1 MGRATGMPQRRGLAR
16 KEPALSGPLGPPGR
30 NAQPRVGLDPKREV
44 VDVLCLEWQDTQL
57 KAVLVTLRKGKTA
70 QRELVEDGE
79 SGKSGRHAVL
89 HAVGG
94 RRAGRG
100 CVVFCQETQGNAWAK
115 GSRRRNV
122 ESRFAHRGHPGE
134 TGEGA
139 VQPVEEEPGRG
150 GASVNPQVMP
160 ASVKAF
166 LLSRESVKVSHAKS
180 RSGANGE
187 GGGRAQ
193 GAADLEERLEGGD
206 VPLQMLQGLACSTH
220 PVLGLG
226 RRRGCAERRIALG
239 LDARIS
245 THRQSSLVLVDES
258 LHATL
263 RTVVGTFSAAQTTTV
278 LGRKTNNAAT

>member
-1 MGRATGMPQRRGLAR
+1 M
-16 KEPALSGPLGPPGR
+16 
-30 NAQPRVGLDPKREV
+30 
-44 VDVLCLEWQDTQL
+44 
-57 KAVLVTLRKGKTA
+57 
-70 QRELVEDGE
+70 
-79 SGKSGRHAVL
+79 
-89 HAVGG
+89 
-94 RRAGRG
+94 
-100 CVVFCQETQGNAWAK
+100 
-115 GSRRRNV
+115 
-122 ESRFAHRGHPGE
+122 
-134 TGEGA
+134 
-139 VQPVEEEPGRG
+139 QPVEEEPGRG

-166 LLSRESVKVSHAKS
+166 LLSRESVKVSHVDS

-239 LDARIS
+239 LDAKIS
-245 THRQSSLVLVDES
+245 THRQSSLVLADES

-278 LGRKTNNAAT
+278 LGQKTSSVAT